1 MTTQSM
7 NDLIEVNVVQLHKS
21 EIKLA
26 YADNETSKKICAEVS
41 TATSKTKSLRSTV
54 RETLSKLS
62 SDGTSQSNL
71 YDIELAMN
79 NLKVQNKIDQMK
91 VLKATIE
98 YCYNELVNDETQP
111 YFVKENRKSMKNVT
125 INDQTPCVL
134 SEVLPPKGRKKDITT
149 SSVDDSD
156 IILNL
161 SADDENEFASKNKI
175 LFQKMTDLNEKNEL
189 VVDDDEFEYTF
200 YTLVE
205 NFIDELLKARKNAE
219 LDALEKEV
227 DEIIEKVA

>member
-1 MTTQSM
+1 MK
-7 NDLIEVNVVQLHKS
+7 DLIDNNAVQLHKG

-26 YADNETSKKICAEVS
+26 YADNETSKKICTEVS
-41 TATSKTKSLRSTV
+41 NATSKTKTLRSTV
-54 RETLSKLS
+54 KGTLSKLN

-79 NLKVQNKIDQMK
+79 NLKVQNKIDQMR
-91 VLKATIE
+91 VLKSTIE
-98 YCYNELVNDETQP
+98 YCYNDLVNDEEHP

-125 INDQTPCVL
+125 VNDNIPCVM
-134 SEVLPPKGRKKDITT
+134 SEVLPPKGRTKDITV

-161 SADDENEFASKNKI
+161 TTDDENHFESKNKI
-175 LFQKMTDLNEKNEL
+175 LFQKMTDLDENGEL
-189 VVDDDEFEYTF
+189 VVNDEEFD

-205 NFIDELLKARKNAE
+205 LVQNLRYELRSKRLEVLENAE
-219 LDALEKEV
+219 SEILEEV
-227 DEIIEKVA
+227 A

>member
-1 MTTQSM
+1 MK
-7 NDLIEVNVVQLHKS
+7 NLIDNNAVQLHKN

-26 YADNETSKKICAEVS
+26 YADNETSKKICTEVS
-41 TATSKTKSLRSTV
+41 NATSKTKTLRSTV
-54 RETLSKLS
+54 KDTLSKLN

-79 NLKVQNKIDQMK
+79 NLKVQNKIDQMR
-91 VLKATIE
+91 VLKSTIE
-98 YCYNELVNDETQP
+98 YCYNDLVKDETQP

-125 INDQTPCVL
+125 VNDNIPCVM
-134 SEVLPPKGRKKDITT
+134 SEVLPPKGRTKDITV

-161 SADDENEFASKNKI
+161 SADDKNEFASKNKI

-189 VVDDDEFEYTF
+189 VVDDEEFEYTF
-200 YTLVE
+200 YTLVS
-205 NFIDELLKARKNAE
+205 NFIAELLTARKNSE
-219 LDALEKEV
+219 LDALAKEV
-227 DEIIEKVA
+227 DELVKVA